1 METLTTRVETGELT
15 GMVTPQQLRS
25 KRMALGLSGRL
36 VCGRAR
42 IGRTRL
48 SDVEQGLVEP
58 RPDELERIST
68 ALEQLATAKSRLQQ
82 VAAEVG
88 WPEGAL

>member
-1 METLTTRVETGELT
+1 METLTTQLELGELT
-15 GMVTPQQLRS
+15 GSVTPQHLRS
-25 KRMALGLSGRL
+25 KRMSLGLSGRL

-48 SDVEQGLVEP
+48 SDLEQGLVEP
-58 RPDELERIST
+58 SPEELKRIST
-68 ALEQLATAKSRLQQ
+68 ALDQLAAAKSRLQE

-88 WPEGAL
+88 WPQGAI